1 MSILTANLKHLYQRR
16 GLWLFYAFLGFLIFA
31 SIETVAANRKAGQGR
46 FVPFAIL
53 MFVLT
58 GLTAA
63 SMQIEILNKPFACC
77 LPGHRKVVRHFMLLI
92 GILLSLL
99 YSLLFLEYP
108 DLDSWQLPLV
118 VLSALFT
125 FLTFYWF
132 GAGIVLLSH
141 GQAHWAVSLVFWI
154 LFVGAFFKLHIVLEN
169 MITKWPL
176 ISVVIGVLTSIIAW
190 VSFSDESIA
199 RRYCDKPLF
208 GLFNLWNRDSQ
219 RRYNQARIAAKG
231 DKEFRI
237 NPRVEEFFLLRL
249 RKSKCA
255 SVGKYIWGSLYPV
268 FALTLS
274 WGKLWLFW
282 RLLIL
287 LALCILCYGSGGG
300 TIILFLIPGLMAIHV
315 RLPVYSTL
323 LISGGRKEKF
333 FSTMV
338 LVITITVLVTAVAA
352 TIAAVT
358 IPMASIMP
366 EFTLR
371 GINVSFHAVRLQQ
384 LFIPLLILPIV
395 FTLNL
400 VLQRKAIFGMLSVIL
415 SSMLLSAAV
424 VNPVSIAVM
433 IVLCWIIF
441 VGVLDYICS
450 KRSLAGRG
458 RAC

>member
-1 MSILTANLKHLYQRR
+1 MSILTANLRHFYQRR
-16 GLWLFYAFLGFLIFA
+16 GLWLFYAFFGFLIFA
-31 SIETVAANRKAGQGR
+31 SIQTVAANRKAGQGR

-63 SMQIEILNKPFACC
+63 SMQIEILNKPFAYC
-77 LPGHRKVVRHFMLLI
+77 LPGHRRVARYFMLLI

-108 DLDSWQLPLV
+108 GLDSWQLPLV

-125 FLTFYWF
+125 FLTLYWF
-132 GAGIVLLSH
+132 GAGMLFLTH
-141 GQAHWAVSLVFWI
+141 GQAHWAVNLALWI
-154 LFVGAFFKLHIVLEN
+154 LFVGAFFKLHIVIEN

-176 ISVVIGVLTSIIAW
+176 ISVVSGILSSIIAW
-190 VSFSDESIA
+190 VSLGDERIA

-208 GLFNLWNRDSQ
+208 AFFGLVNRNSQ
-219 RRYNQARIAAKG
+219 RKWDRARIAAKG
-231 DKEFRI
+231 DREFRI

-249 RKSKCA
+249 RRSKCA
-255 SVGKYIWGSLYPV
+255 SVGKYIWGSLYLV
-268 FALTLS
+268 FALPLS
-274 WGKLWLFW
+274 QGRLWLFW
-282 RLLIL
+282 I
-287 LALCILCYGSGGG
+287 LCILVTLCLLCYASGGG
-300 TIILFLIPGLMAIHV
+300 TIILFLIPGLMAIHL

-323 LISGGRKEKF
+323 LISGGRKERF

-366 EFTLR
+366 EIPLR

-384 LFIPLLILPIV
+384 LFIPLLILPIA

-415 SSMLLSAAV
+415 SSMLLSTV
-424 VNPVSIAVM
+424 IMNSVFLTIM
-433 IVLCWIIF
+433 IVFCWITF
-441 VGVLDYICS
+441 VGVLNHICS
-450 KRSLAGRG
+450 KSPLVGRG
-458 RAC
+458 